1 LTRLVLAVM
10 ILSLAGCVS
19 WSPVSRPSAT
29 LLANAD
35 RLVTQGR
42 YAEALDAYEQVLAK
56 YPEAAEAARAR
67 VSREAI
73 AELLAARAQIARL
86 TAGMKT
92 QEAELARLRELAA
105 ARAGE
110 LGQARAEIARL
121 TADADRLRTDLE
133 QLKRIDI
140 DMERRRK

>member
-1 LTRLVLAVM
+1 
-10 ILSLAGCVS
+10 
-19 WSPVSRPSAT
+19 VSRPSAT
-29 LLANAD
+29 LLAKAD
-35 RLVTQGR
+35 GLVIQGQ
-42 YAEALDAYEQVLAK
+42 YADALDAYEQVLAK
-56 YPEAAEAARAR
+56 YPGADEAPRAR
-67 VSREAI
+67 SGREAI
-73 AELLAARAQIARL
+73 AELLAARAQIVRL

-92 QEAELARLRELAA
+92 QEAELARLREQAV

-110 LGQARAEIARL
+110 LAHARSEIARL

>member
-1 LTRLVLAVM
+1 MTRVVLAV
-10 ILSLAGCVS
+10 IIVSLAGCAS
-19 WSPVSRPSAT
+19 WSPASRPSAT
-29 LLANAD
+29 LLAKAD
-35 RLVTQGR
+35 RLVTQGQ
-42 YAEALDAYEQVLAK
+42 YADALDAYEQVLAK
-56 YPEAAEAARAR
+56 YPEANEAARAR
-67 VSREAI
+67 ISREAI
-73 AELLAARAQIARL
+73 AELLAARARIARL
-86 TAGMKT
+86 TTGMKT

-110 LGQARAEIARL
+110 LVHARAEIARL

>member
-1 LTRLVLAVM
+1 LTRVVLAVM

-19 WSPVSRPSAT
+19 WSPVSRPSAA
-29 LLANAD
+29 LLVNAD

-42 YAEALDAYEQVLAK
+42 YAEALDAYEEVLAK

-110 LGQARAEIARL
+110 LGHARAEIARL